1 MLGARSLCRLG
12 AKLASAPLAPGAA
25 FSLALCASLSAGL
38 TGFGDAVLYIVL
50 WSAAD
55 ALALVPGGALR
66 LAAALIAVVALT
78 QAPLLLFAARRELA
92 RMLPYA
98 VAMNLSAIPLSALGS
113 WVLYHADVVA
123 LKRFVGA
130 FFLLFA
136 TARLSAAAFALARER
151 RERRLGAAAA
161 AASAAAGTE
170 LDAPA
175 AAALEAPSA
184 PLASAPVL
192 TAAPKDTAPQ
202 PPPQLVS
209 IGGDAAPPP
218 SPSGADA
225 AASVADADIIVVS
238 SAPSSSLFARAG
250 RALRWAEAR
259 AHPISHLAPVPYS
272 VRASLLLMLCTGCMS
287 GFLSGLMG
295 VGGPPLMVAFSLL
308 VVDKDD
314 IRAISALYGLF
325 ELPTRVTVM
334 WRQSAAAD
342 NGSGFAAVDATLA
355 ACTVAGA
362 FIGFN
367 TGSFARRFVDSVG
380 ILRVLL
386 GIVLVASGVL
396 LGALESGAVALAFAC
411 GVAAWAAA
419 IGTLL
424 ARPELADR
432 LAKLLSG
439 GGVAAAA
446 AAAPS
451 QQS

>member
-1 MLGARSLCRLG
+1 M
-12 AKLASAPLAPGAA
+12 
-25 FSLALCASLSAGL
+25 
-38 TGFGDAVLYIVL
+38 L

-55 ALALVPGGALR
+55 ALALVPSGALR

-92 RMLPYA
+92 RMLPYS

-130 FFLLFA
+130 FFLLFS
-136 TARLSAAAFALARER
+136 TARLSAAALALARER
-151 RERRLGAAAA
+151 HERRLGAAAA
-161 AASAAAGTE
+161 AAPAAAATE
-170 LDAPA
+170 LGTPA

-184 PLASAPVL
+184 PFASALVL
-192 TAAPKDTAPQ
+192 TAPKDAAGLATPIAAAPPLP
-202 PPPQLVS
+202 PPPQQQHYPQLPPQIVGV
-209 IGGDAAPPP
+209 GGDAASPP

-225 AASVADADIIVVS
+225 AAAADADIIVVS

-362 FIGFN
+362 LIGFN

-419 IGTLL
+419 IGALL
-424 ARPELADR
+424 TRPELADR
-432 LAKLLSG
+432 LAKLLA

-446 AAAPS
+446 AAVAPS